1 MPNSEHRYKIVFVNK
16 KVKGDWEALSQKFP
30 ERIEV
35 CRLFLENNPED
46 RRKAIGILKKLHPPY
61 KGILQYDITKDN
73 YRVWYRVDREQ
84 KLVIIK
90 YAGAHP
96 D

>member
-1 MPNSEHRYKIVFVNK
+1 MPDSEHRYQIVFVNK
-16 KVKGDWEALSQKFP
+16 RVKGDWEKLSQQFP
-30 ERIEV
+30 ERVEA
-35 CRLFLENNPED
+35 CRQFLENNPED
-46 RRKAIGILKKLHPPY
+46 RRQAIGVLKKLHPPY
-61 KGILQYDITKDN
+61 EGILQYDITKDN
-73 YRVWYRVDREQ
+73 YRVWYRVDRER